1 MIQRVLVPL
10 DGSDMA
16 AQVLPHVRALATLFE
31 ARVTLMR
38 ATADEVQND
47 DIGPGPD
54 FLAFAA
60 ADLASTGIGTDT
72 LVVQGRPADAILD
85 TAAQQSIDL
94 IAMCTHGRGG
104 IRRFVLGS
112 VAASLIGNTSMPLLL
127 VRGKPASVDGAPT
140 QTIDYRKI
148 LVPLDGSPLAASVLP
163 LVADIAAK
171 TGAIIVLLRAM
182 PEPNEEA
189 ATSNSI
195 QILRSMTGVAPE
207 GADGQTPNPY
217 SDQLERER
225 EGAQSSLDLAA
236 ADLQRAG
243 IKVETIV
250 EFGPAAE
257 TILRVA
263 STEDAHLIA
272 MGTHGRTGLQRF
284 LLGSVADR
292 VVRYSEAPVLLMPN
306 LAAVN
311 QKSS

>member
-16 AQVLPHVRALATLFE
+16 AQVLPHVRALATVFGS
-31 ARVTLMR
+31 RVTLMR
-38 ATADEVQND
+38 ATADDVPNE

-54 FLAFAA
+54 FLAFAS
-60 ADLASTGIGTDT
+60 ADLASTGIVTDT

-85 TAAQQSIDL
+85 TAAQQSVDL

-112 VAASLIGNTSMPLLL
+112 VAASLIGSTSMPLLL
-127 VRGKPASVDGAPT
+127 VRGKPASDDGVPT
-140 QTIDYRKI
+140 QTIDFQKI

-163 LVADIAAK
+163 LVAEMAAK
-171 TGAIIVLLRAM
+171 TGATVLLLRVM

-195 QILRSMTGVAPE
+195 QMLRSITGVKTE
-207 GADGQTPNPY
+207 GADGAPADPY
-217 SDQLERER
+217 ANQLERER

-236 ADLQRAG
+236 ADLRPSG
-243 IKVETIV
+243 VKIETIV

-263 STEDAHLIA
+263 STQQADLVA
-272 MGTHGRTGLQRF
+272 MGTHGRSGLRRF

-292 VVRYSEAPVLLMPN
+292 IVRYCDAPVLLMPN
-306 LAAVN
+306 LAAA
-311 QKSS
+311 K

>member
-1 MIQRVLVPL
+1 MIQRILVPL

-16 AQVLPHVRALATLFE
+16 AQVLPHVRALATLFG
-31 ARVTLMR
+31 ARVTFMR

-60 ADLASTGIGTDT
+60 ADLASTEIVTDT

-127 VRGKPASVDGAPT
+127 VRGKPASVDGVPT

-163 LVADIAAK
+163 LVAEMAAR
-171 TGAIIVLLRAM
+171 TGASIVLLRAM

-195 QILRSMTGVAPE
+195 QMLRSITGVKTE
-207 GADGQTPNPY
+207 GADGAISDPY
-217 SDQLERER
+217 AAQLERER

-236 ADLQRAG
+236 AGVKSSGVQ
-243 IKVETIV
+243 VETVV

-263 STEDAHLIA
+263 SSQQADLVA
-272 MGTHGRTGLQRF
+272 MGTHGRSGLQRF

-292 VVRYSEAPVLLMPN
+292 IVRYCEAPVLLMPN
-306 LAAVN
+306 LAAA
-311 QKSS
+311 K

>member
-1 MIQRVLVPL
+1 MMIQRVLVPL

-16 AQVLPHVRALATLFE
+16 AQVLPHVRALATLFG

-38 ATADEVQND
+38 ATADEAPNQ

-60 ADLASTGIGTDT
+60 ADLASSGIAADT
-72 LVVQGRPADAILD
+72 LVTQGRPADAILD
-85 TAAQQSIDL
+85 TAAQQSVDL

-127 VRGKPASVDGAPT
+127 VRGNQASVDDVPT

-163 LVADIAAK
+163 LVTEIAAK
-171 TGAIIVLLRAM
+171 AGATIVLLRAM

-189 ATSNSI
+189 ATTNSL
-195 QILRSMTGVAPE
+195 QMLRSITGVKPDS
-207 GADGQTPNPY
+207 ADGTTLDPY
-217 SDQLERER
+217 AVQLERER

-236 ADLQRAG
+236 DGLKSAG
-243 IKVETIV
+243 VKVDTIV
-250 EFGPAAE
+250 AFGPAAE
-257 TILRVA
+257 TILQVA
-263 STEDAHLIA
+263 LTQQADFIA
-272 MGTHGRTGLQRF
+272 MATHGRSGLTRF

-292 VVRYSEAPVLLMPN
+292 IVRYSRIPVLLNRAPG
-306 LAAVN
+306 AP
-311 QKSS
+311 KTD